1 LRHEVARRCRAI
13 ILDNAERWLSE
24 TLGYS
29 FSDVALLRQALT
41 HRSAPGRS
49 NERLEFLGDAVLDI
63 VVSEALFHSLP
74 DAPEGDLSRLRA
86 SLVRDTSLADIAAG
100 LGLGEHLILGS
111 GERKTGG
118 HRRQSILADGLEA
131 LFGAVYLDS
140 DFETAADLIRRVLGE
155 KLEDLPHAD
164 ELRDPKT
171 RLQEWLQARGAT
183 PPDYELVNV
192 TGKAHQQRFEVRCLV
207 PEQDPTTGEGH
218 SRRSAE
224 QQSARRML
232 ERLTEDDRHG

>member
-1 LRHEVARRCRAI
+1 M
-13 ILDNAERWLSE
+13 DNAERWLSK

-29 FSDVALLRQALT
+29 FSDVGLLQQALT
-41 HRSAPGRS
+41 HRSAPGAS

-63 VVSEALFHSLP
+63 VISEVLFHALP

-86 SLVRDTSLADIAAG
+86 SIVRDTSLAGVAAE
-100 LGLGEHLILGS
+100 LGIGEQLILGS

-118 HRRQSILADGLEA
+118 HRRQSILADALEA

-140 DFETAADLIRRVLGE
+140 DFDTAAELIRGIFRD
-155 KLEDLPHAD
+155 KLEELPHAD
-164 ELRDPKT
+164 DLRDPKT
-171 RLQEWLQARGAT
+171 RLQEWLQARGAS

-192 TGKAHQQRFEVRCLV
+192 TGKAHQQHFEVCCLV
-207 PEQDPTTGEGH
+207 PDREPAPGEGR

-224 QQSARRML
+224 QQAARRML
-232 ERLTEDDRHG
+232 ARLSADEANG

>member
-1 LRHEVARRCRAI
+1 M
-13 ILDNAERWLSE
+13 DNAERWLSK

-29 FSDVALLRQALT
+29 FSDVGLLQQALT
-41 HRSAPGRS
+41 HRSAPGVS

-63 VVSEALFHSLP
+63 VISEVLFHALP

-86 SLVRDTSLADIAAG
+86 SIVRDTSLAGVAAE
-100 LGLGEHLILGS
+100 LGIGEQLILGS

-118 HRRQSILADGLEA
+118 HRRQSILADALEA

-140 DFETAADLIRRVLGE
+140 DLDTAAELIRGIFRD
-155 KLEDLPHAD
+155 KLEELPHAD
-164 ELRDPKT
+164 DLRDPKT
-171 RLQEWLQARGAT
+171 RLQEWLQARGAS

-192 TGKAHQQRFEVRCLV
+192 TGKAHQQHFEVRCLV
-207 PEQDPTTGEGH
+207 PDREPAPGEGR

-224 QQSARRML
+224 QQAARRML
-232 ERLTEDDRHG
+232 ARLSADEANG

>member
-1 LRHEVARRCRAI
+1 M
-13 ILDNAERWLSE
+13 DNAERWLSK

-29 FSDVALLRQALT
+29 FSDVGLLQQALT
-41 HRSAPGRS
+41 HRSAPGAS

-63 VVSEALFHSLP
+63 VISEVLFHSLP

-86 SLVRDTSLADIAAG
+86 SLVRDTSLAGVAAE
-100 LGLGEHLILGS
+100 LGIGEQLILGS

-118 HRRQSILADGLEA
+118 HRRQSILADALEA

-140 DFETAADLIRRVLGE
+140 DFDTAAELIRGIFRD
-155 KLEDLPHAD
+155 KLDELPHAD
-164 ELRDPKT
+164 DLRDPKT
-171 RLQEWLQARGAT
+171 RLQEWLQARGAS

-192 TGKAHQQRFEVRCLV
+192 TGKAHQQHFEVRCLV
-207 PEQDPTTGEGH
+207 PGREPAVGEGR

-224 QQSARRML
+224 QQAARRML
-232 ERLTEDDRHG
+232 ARLSADAANG

>member
-1 LRHEVARRCRAI
+1 
-13 ILDNAERWLSE
+13 LDNAERWLSE

-29 FSDVALLRQALT
+29 FSDARLLRQALT
-41 HRSAPGRS
+41 HRSAPGDS

-63 VVSEALFHSLP
+63 VISEALFHTLP

-86 SLVRDTSLADIAAG
+86 SLVRDTSLADIAVELAI
-100 LGLGEHLILGS
+100 GEHLVLGS

-118 HRRQSILADGLEA
+118 HRRQSILADALEA

-140 DFETAADLIRRVLGE
+140 DFATAAELIHRVFGD
-155 KLEDLPHAD
+155 KLENLPHAD
-164 ELRDPKT
+164 DLRDPKT
-171 RLQEWLQARGAT
+171 RLQEWLQARGAA

-192 TGKAHQQRFEVRCLV
+192 TGKAHQQRFEVRCHV
-207 PEQDPTTGEGH
+207 PDQEPAPGEGR

-224 QQSARRML
+224 QQAARHML
-232 ERLTEDDRHG
+232 TRLTMDQGDD

>member
-1 LRHEVARRCRAI
+1 M
-13 ILDNAERWLSE
+13 DNAERWLSE

-29 FSDVALLRQALT
+29 FSDARLLRQALT
-41 HRSAPGRS
+41 HRSAPGDS

-63 VVSEALFHSLP
+63 VISEALFHTLP

-86 SLVRDTSLADIAAG
+86 SLVRDTSLADIAVELAI
-100 LGLGEHLILGS
+100 GEHLVLGS

-118 HRRQSILADGLEA
+118 HRRQSILADALEA

-140 DFETAADLIRRVLGE
+140 DFATAAELIHRVFGD
-155 KLEDLPHAD
+155 KLENLPHAD
-164 ELRDPKT
+164 DLRDPKT
-171 RLQEWLQARGAT
+171 RLQEWLQARGAA

-192 TGKAHQQRFEVRCLV
+192 TGKAHQQRFEVRCHV
-207 PEQDPTTGEGH
+207 PDQEPAPGEGR

-224 QQSARRML
+224 QQAARHML
-232 ERLTEDDRHG
+232 TRLTMDQGDD